1 MSKRKKTGYEIDSE
15 YFAQLD
21 YLGAEYSAALEKIE
35 EQNRD
40 IRKLIAL
47 LVEHDVPIPGNIIDQ
62 YIKRAPE
69 EAHDIQEDEEELPF
83 N

>member
-35 EQNRD
+35 EQNKD

-47 LVEHDVPIPGNIIDQ
+47 LVEYDVPIPGKIIDQ

-69 EAHDIQEDEEELPF
+69 ETHDIQEEDEELPF

>member
-1 MSKRKKTGYEIDSE
+1 MSKRRKTGYKIDSE

-35 EQNRD
+35 EQNKD

-47 LVEHDVPIPGNIIDQ
+47 LVEHDVVLVYERSNPPAMLG
-62 YIKRAPE
+62 RME
-69 EAHDIQEDEEELPF
+69 
-83 N
+83 

>member
-1 MSKRKKTGYEIDSE
+1 M
-15 YFAQLD
+15 
-21 YLGAEYSAALEKIE
+21 
-35 EQNRD
+35 
-40 IRKLIAL
+40 IAL

-69 EAHDIQEDEEELPF
+69 ETHDIQEEDEELPF

>member
-1 MSKRKKTGYEIDSE
+1 MSKRRKTGYKIDSE

-35 EQNRD
+35 EQNKD

-62 YIKRAPE
+62 YIRRAPE
-69 EAHDIQEDEEELPF
+69 ETHDIQEVEKELPF

>member
-69 EAHDIQEDEEELPF
+69 ETHDIQEEDEELPF